1 MVPPTLLDRLN
12 PDQKKAVLH
21 EGGPAMVL
29 AGAGSGKTTV
39 LTTRVAW
46 LIAEKNVQPH
56 NILVV
61 TFTNKA
67 AGEIKERIQTIT
79 GSRLPYS
86 GTFHSLCAKILR
98 IDGQYIGLDQNF
110 VIYDSND
117 QDQLIKNIYKAHG
130 FDKAEFN
137 PKAALAAISNAKNE
151 IVSPK
156 EYKKFANGAFQT
168 FVGKLYTLYEAELI
182 KAQAVDFDDLLLKT
196 LKLLQNNQTIRNKY
210 QSLFEH
216 VLIDEYQDTNTV
228 QYQLSKIFAH
238 PQNNIYVVGDFSQS
252 IYAWRGASYKNMM
265 QLKKDFPEITEYRL
279 EQNYRSKQNILDAA
293 TDVIS
298 QNTSHPILELWTEKD
313 AGELI
318 TSFEAESSR
327 DEAKQVVSYIR
338 DHVFKKGLT
347 YNDIAILYRTNAQS
361 REFEEALIS
370 AGIPYRLIGGT
381 KFYERSEVKDMI
393 AYLRYVLNQQDSVS
407 LTRITKLG
415 KRRLENLTNWM
426 GKQDP
431 AVLIE
436 TAPIDIL
443 KDILEVT
450 DYESKYAKQ
459 TEEHLQRLGNIQ
471 ELLNVAS
478 QFDTPHQFLEN
489 VALIQN
495 DYLIDALPEEDNSVN
510 LMSLHAAKGL
520 EFAMVCMV
528 GMEDGLLPHS
538 RSLLD
543 AEQME
548 EERRLCYVGITRA
561 KTKLYL
567 THARSRFQY
576 GTTTSAIRS
585 RFITDISD
593 HLIEHI
599 GRGSSSYGNKR
610 GGRTNYF
617 HSSDEYSNGHT
628 KNQAQ
633 KKNGFSEPRR
643 VVPVDESMVDDVL
656 NGNIDID
663 DLIDF

>member
-1 MVPPTLLDRLN
+1 MYFVMIPETLLEKLN

-21 EGGPAMVL
+21 PEGPAMVL

-39 LTTRVAW
+39 LTTRVSW
-46 LIAEKNVQPH
+46 LIAEKNIKPH
-56 NILVV
+56 EILVV

-67 AGEIKERIQTIT
+67 AGEIKDRIQQQT

-98 IDGQYIGLDQNF
+98 IDGMYIGLDQNF
-110 VIYDSND
+110 VIYDSGD
-117 QDQLIKNIYKAHG
+117 QDQLIKNIYKSHG

-137 PKAALAAISNAKNE
+137 PKAALGAISNAKNE

-156 EYKKFANGAFQT
+156 EYKEMATGAFQT
-168 FVGKLYTLYEAELI
+168 FVGKLYTIYEAELI

-196 LKLLQNNQTIRNKY
+196 LKLLQNNETIRTKY
-210 QSLFEH
+210 QTLFKH

-228 QYQLSKIFAH
+228 QYQLSKIFAA

-252 IYAWRGASYKNMM
+252 IYAWRGANYKNMM
-265 QLKKDFPEITEYRL
+265 QLKKDFPKITEYRL

-298 QNTSHPILELWTEKD
+298 LNTSHPILKLWTEKD
-313 AGELI
+313 AGDLI
-318 TSFEAESSR
+318 TCFEAEGSR
-327 DEAKQVVSYIR
+327 EEAKQVVTYIR
-338 DHVFKKGLT
+338 NHVIKEGLS
-347 YNDIAILYRTNAQS
+347 YSDIAILYRTNAQS

-393 AYLRYVLNQQDSVS
+393 AYLRYTLNQQDSVS
-407 LTRITKLG
+407 LSRITKLG
-415 KRRLENLTNWM
+415 KRRLATLSAWIH
-426 GKQDP
+426 KQKN
-431 AVLIE
+431 AELIE
-436 TAPIDIL
+436 TDPVELL
-443 KDILEVT
+443 KTLLEIT
-450 DYESKYAKQ
+450 DYQSKYSKE

-495 DYLIDALPEEDNSVN
+495 DYLKDALPEEENSVN

-520 EFAMVCMV
+520 EFTIVCMA

-538 RSLLD
+538 RSLFD
-543 AEQME
+543 AAQME

-561 KTKLYL
+561 KQKLYM

-576 GTTTSAIRS
+576 GTTTPAIRS
-585 RFITDISD
+585 RFITDISA

-599 GRGSSSYGNKR
+599 GRGSSNYTDKKNNSYNGYN
-610 GGRTNYF
+610 N
-617 HSSDEYSNGHT
+617 YSNKERTPAYT
-628 KNQAQ
+628 KT
-633 KKNGFSEPRR
+633 RR
-643 VVPVDESMVDDVL
+643 IVPVD
-656 NGNIDID
+656 D
-663 DLIDF
+663 DLIDGVLSGDIDIDHLVDF

>member
-1 MVPPTLLDRLN
+1 MYLVMNPATLQLLDRLN
-12 PDQKKAVLH
+12 PDQQKAVVH
-21 EGGPAMVL
+21 QEGPAMVL

-46 LIAEKNVQPH
+46 LIAEKNIQPH
-56 NILVV
+56 QILVV

-67 AGEIKERIQTIT
+67 AGEIKDRIQEIT

-86 GTFHSLCAKILR
+86 GTFHSLCAKLLR
-98 IDGQYIGLDQNF
+98 IDGEYIGLDKNF
-110 VIYDSND
+110 VIYDSAD
-117 QDQLIKNIYKAHG
+117 QVQLVKNIYKAHG
-130 FDKAEFN
+130 FDKSEFN

-156 EYKKFANGAFQT
+156 EYKEFANGAFQT

-196 LKLLQNNQTIRNKY
+196 LKLLQNNTTIRNKY
-210 QSLFEH
+210 QALFEH

-228 QYQLSKIFAH
+228 QYQLSKILAA

-252 IYAWRGASYKNMM
+252 IYAWRGANYKNMM
-265 QLKKDFPEITEYRL
+265 QLKKDFSKITEYRL

-298 QNTSHPILELWTEKD
+298 QNTSHPILKLWTERD
-313 AGELI
+313 AGEVI
-318 TSFEAESSR
+318 TCFEAESSR
-327 DEAKQVVSYIR
+327 EEAKQVVKFIRNHVIKEGTSYS
-338 DHVFKKGLT
+338 
-347 YNDIAILYRTNAQS
+347 DIAILYRTNAQS

-381 KFYERSEVKDMI
+381 KFYERAEVKDVI
-393 AYLRYVLNQQDSVS
+393 AYLRYSLNRDDSVS

-415 KRRLENLTNWM
+415 KRRLKSLQLWLE
-426 GKQDP
+426 KQKLDELVQSDP
-431 AVLIE
+431 VEL
-436 TAPIDIL
+436 L
-443 KDILEVT
+443 KSILEVT
-450 DYESKYAKQ
+450 DYQSKYAKES
-459 TEEHLQRLGNIQ
+459 EENLQRLGNIQ

-478 QFDTPHQFLEN
+478 QFETPHQFLEN

-495 DYLIDALPEEDNSVN
+495 DYLMDALPEEENSVN

-520 EFAMVCMV
+520 EFTVVCMV
-528 GMEDGLLPHS
+528 GMEDGLLPHT
-538 RSLLD
+538 RSLFD

-561 KTKLYL
+561 KQKLYM

-585 RFITDISD
+585 RFITDISKS
-593 HLIEHI
+593 LIEHL
-599 GRGSSSYGNKR
+599 GQGSKGYSDKQYSSYGN
-610 GGRTNYF
+610 
-617 HSSDEYSNGHT
+617 YSKKKFT
-628 KNQAQ
+628 
-633 KKNGFSEPRR
+633 KKNTSFEEPRR
-643 VVPVDESMVDDVL
+643 YVPVDDSLVEGVLSGDV
-656 NGNIDID
+656 DID
-663 DLIDF
+663 DLLDF